1 MICEE
6 VNMKCI
12 HMKTHVEYAHV
23 NRMHTATLFNQCAC
37 GTVLEQYGTNWTILA
52 NIKLNSVK
60 FNQIILISGRISHLN
75 KILSFFLSLL

>member
-23 NRMHTATLFNQCAC
+23 NRMHTTTLFNQCAC
-37 GTVLEQYGTNWTILA
+37 GTVLEQYVTNWTILA
-52 NIKLNSVK
+52 NIKLKSVK
-60 FNQIILISGRISHLN
+60 FDQMILISGRIFHLN